1 MIDLSTDEGVR
12 TALREIAD
20 WPAGP
25 AVEVRAER
33 PRHRWL
39 AAAAAFVLV
48 AVGITAL
55 VARDEGSPASTSN
68 VLTGWFPM
76 AAAPIAARH
85 APASVWNGEEL
96 LVWGGF
102 DGTGQRV
109 RDGAAYDPLADEW
122 RSIAP
127 MPEVGAAGDPFS
139 GASDLAAWAGDRAF
153 TIVRRPE
160 LDTWAWDLLA
170 YEPGSNAWQTI
181 DENRYDQL
189 PTDALTQTAGGSPID
204 TPYSMVGWRDLV
216 VVYGWHSAVQQVG
229 WATFDPRINT
239 WSAFQPIK
247 SEADPYLVAG
257 PPGTWTVIGDRW
269 FVQLGAGMFSAGDA
283 GAGVVVDLVAETSTV
298 LEYPRQMQSLRGW
311 EPTMDASGLVV
322 GMWVDDATIDPA
334 GRYEPFAARYDP
346 VTQRWA
352 EAAPPH
358 VLHESDYVRLDGAT
372 LMAVPGGHFLFGG
385 DQLAASEVA
394 DPDATAWVRHP
405 TVPFD
410 ANRNNPVMVPTA
422 VGLIVWGGS
431 GERDGQFAPL
441 ADGVIYRASWEG
453 EP

>member
-25 AVEVRAER
+25 AVEVRADR

-76 AAAPIAARH
+76 APAPIPARH

-102 DGTGQRV
+102 YGTGQRV
-109 RDGAAYDPLADEW
+109 RDGAAYDPRADEW

-127 MPEVGAAGDPFS
+127 MPGVGGAGDLFFAQP
-139 GASDLAAWAGDRAF
+139 DLAAWAGDRAF
-153 TIVRRPE
+153 TIVSRP
-160 LDTWAWDLLA
+160 DVGIWAWDLLA
-170 YEPGSNAWQTI
+170 YEPASNTWEI
-181 DENRYDQL
+181 LDENRYDQL
-189 PTDALTQTAGGSPID
+189 PTDVLSPTSGSSPID
-204 TPYSMVGWRDLV
+204 SPRSMVGWRDLV
-216 VVYGWHSAVQQVG
+216 VVYGWHSAVQEVG
-229 WATFDPRINT
+229 WATFDPATDT
-239 WSAFQPIK
+239 WSEFHPIE
-247 SEADPYLVAG
+247 SDVDTYSVAG
-257 PPGTWTVIGDRW
+257 PPGSSTVIDDRW
-269 FVQLGAGMFSAGDA
+269 FVQLAWGVTDGV
-283 GAGVVVDLVAETSTV
+283 AGVVVDLVDETSEV
-298 LEYPRQMQSLRGW
+298 LEYPQPINTRIGW
-311 EPTMDASGLVV
+311 EPAIDESGLVV
-322 GMWVDDATIDPA
+322 GLWTDHADDDPDLLRRPHA
-334 GRYEPFAARYDP
+334 VRFDP
-346 VTQRWA
+346 VTGLWA
-352 EAAPPH
+352 EAAVPNAAFDLNNQWVNRA
-358 VLHESDYVRLDGAT
+358 VLV
-372 LMAVPGGHFLFGG
+372 AVPGGHVLFGG
-385 DQLAASEVA
+385 SQMAAAEVA

-405 TVPFD
+405 AVPLEAD
-410 ANRNNPVMVPTA
+410 RYGHVMVSTA

-431 GERDGQFAPL
+431 RSQLGLVDQPL